1 MSRVPPNRCSLPT
14 TRSRMKADELV
25 DRFRRLIRERLSGKT
40 AWGRRQVLTEIEAAL
55 TDAAMGREPAEE
67 LKE

>member
-1 MSRVPPNRCSLPT
+1 
-14 TRSRMKADELV
+14 MKSKELV
-25 DRFRRLIRERLSGKT
+25 ERFRKLIRERLAGKT

-55 TDAAMGREPAEE
+55 ADALMGVE